1 MSLGTAAGPRRKSKQ
16 TIEGIDGGRKNRLWR
31 FDMDKNCTT
40 CEHAKDK
47 WHNSCYC
54 TYYGYIRSKPKQD
67 CWGYKEREETSEK
80 DDKKEE

>member
-1 MSLGTAAGPRRKSKQ
+1 
-16 TIEGIDGGRKNRLWR
+16 
-31 FDMDKNCTT
+31 MDKNCTT

-67 CWGYKEREETSEK
+67 CWGYKEQEETSEK